1 MVSRSFKRLSCG
13 ILLWAALS
21 LSTFA
26 YVLVDRVVAS
36 VNGEAILE
44 SDVKLGM
51 LFYGIQNKRDVIN
64 KLVNVYILAQ
74 FLEGKGGSLQDE
86 YIHSVLLDIARA
98 NGTDLDGLAEELSK
112 EGLTLEDLKRFLQKE
127 LLARQGL
134 DAYLSR
140 EIKVS
145 DVDLEIEKLKKGEVK
160 LQREI
165 ELLTVDKKD
174 GEKVL
179 KLIGEGKKLSDMA
192 KALGIS
198 VENLKVEKGDLVEPL
213 DKEVWRAGVG
223 DTVFAEDKDNIYIA
237 YIRGQKD
244 VYRGKSTEEL
254 KKEVLTKKIEERREE
269 LLRELKRKSIIKIP

>member
-1 MVSRSFKRLSCG
+1 MVSEGLKRLSCG
-13 ILLWAALS
+13 VLLWAALS

-51 LFYGIQNKRDVIN
+51 LFYGVQNRRDIIN
-64 KLVNVYILAQ
+64 KLVDVYILAQ
-74 FLEGKGGSLQDE
+74 FLEGKGVGVQDE
-86 YIHSVLLDIARA
+86 YINSVLLDIAKA
-98 NGTDLDGLAEELSK
+98 NGTDLDGLSKELSK
-112 EGLTLEDLKRFLQKE
+112 EGLTLEDLKRFLRKE
-127 LLARQGL
+127 LLAKQGL

-140 EIKVS
+140 EIKVT

-165 ELLTVDKKD
+165 ELLTVDKKE
-174 GEKVL
+174 GERVL
-179 KLIGEGKKLSDMA
+179 RLIGKGKKLSDMA
-192 KALGIS
+192 EALGVPI
-198 VENLKVEKGDLVEPL
+198 ETLKVERGDLVEPL
-213 DKEVWRAGVG
+213 DREVWKAGVG

-237 YIRGQKD
+237 YIKGQRD
-244 VYRGKSTEEL
+244 VYHGKSTEEL

-269 LLRELKRKSIIKIP
+269 LLRDLKRKSVIKIL

>member
-1 MVSRSFKRLSCG
+1 MVSGGLKRLSCG
-13 ILLWAALS
+13 VLLWAALS

-51 LFYGIQNKRDVIN
+51 LFYGVQNRRDIIN
-64 KLVNVYILAQ
+64 KLVDVYILAQ
-74 FLEGKGGSLQDE
+74 FLEGKGGGVQDE
-86 YIHSVLLDIARA
+86 YINSVLLDIAKT
-98 NGTDLDGLAEELSK
+98 NGTDLDGLSKELSK
-112 EGLTLEDLKRFLQKE
+112 EDLTLEDLKRFLRKE
-127 LLARQGL
+127 LLAKQGL

-145 DVDLEIEKLKKGEVK
+145 DVDLEIEKLKKGEIK

-165 ELLTVDKKD
+165 ELLTVDKKE

-179 KLIGEGKKLSDMA
+179 RLIGKREKLSDMA
-192 KALGIS
+192 EALGVPI
-198 VENLKVEKGDLVEPL
+198 ETLKVERGDLVEPL

-237 YIRGQKD
+237 YIKDQRD
-244 VYRGKSTEEL
+244 VYHGKSIEEL
-254 KKEVLTKKIEERREE
+254 KKEVLAKKIEERREE
-269 LLRELKRKSIIKIP
+269 LLRDLKRKSIIKIL